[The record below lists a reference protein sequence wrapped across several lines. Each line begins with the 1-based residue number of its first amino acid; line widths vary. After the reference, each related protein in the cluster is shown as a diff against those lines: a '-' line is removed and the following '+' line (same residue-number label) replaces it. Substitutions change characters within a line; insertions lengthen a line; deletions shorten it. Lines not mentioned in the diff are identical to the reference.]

1 MPLESSLFCLLAF
14 LVCLVLITKPLGLWL
29 EPLALGDAPR
39 GLARADYWLL
49 RGLGIYPR
57 EQNWLE
63 YAACLVVFN
72 LLGAVV
78 LYAILRLQAYLP
90 FNPQHVP
97 GLEPGLAFNT
107 TLSYVANTNWQSF
120 AGEVSLSY
128 FSQMAGLAVQNFVST
143 ASAIGVAFV
152 LMRSFVRHQTCEIG
166 NFWVDLTRIVVWVLL
181 PVCVLYALFLLSQ
194 GVIQNFEPYQTVST
208 LAGGHQTIAMGPVAS
223 QEAIKLFG
231 TNGGGFFNVNSA
243 HPFENPGLLTNFL
256 GALVIMALPSAM
268 PYVFGRMLGDTRQ
281 GWTLWGAMTVLFV
294 LAYLAFAFAAQ
305 GVNPLL
311 AAQGSAGGPMDME
324 GKDVRFDLPAT
335 ALYIVT
341 MVAGGAGAANASPDS
356 LLPLAGLVPAWLL
369 SFDEVVFGAAG
380 SGFYGMMIFAV
391 IAVFVAGLM
400 VGRTP
405 EYQGKKILLGQMKL
419 ACFSMLVAP
428 ILVLLGTAITCIY
441 GPATQD
447 LVNNGPHAFTEI
459 FYAWSSAA
467 NNNGSAFGGVN
478 ADTWFFNISLG
489 VVMWIGRFAGMFA
502 ALALAGSLVEQRSVP
517 DAEGTLKTYGFL
529 FMCLPVAVVMVLGS
543 LIYLPA
549 LTLGP
554 LAELG
559 LMQGVP

>member
-14 LVCLVLITKPLGLWL
+14 LALLVLITKPLGLWI

-39 GLARADYWLL
+39 GLTRVDYWLL

-72 LLGAVV
+72 VLGAVV
-78 LYAILRLQAYLP
+78 LYLILRLQHYLP
-90 FNPQHVP
+90 LNPQDLP
-97 GLEPGLAFNT
+97 GLPADLAFNT
-107 TLSYVANTNWQSF
+107 AISFVANTDWQNFS
-120 AGEVSLSY
+120 GEQTLSY
-128 FSQMAGLAVQNFVST
+128 FSQMTGLAVQNFLST
-143 ASAIGVAFV
+143 ASAMAVAFV

-166 NFWVDLTRIVVWVLL
+166 NFWVDVVRTTVWVLL
-181 PVCVLYALFLLSQ
+181 PVSIVYALFLVSQ
-194 GVIQNFEPYQTVST
+194 GVIQNFDAYKDIPTLSGGTQT
-208 LAGGHQTIAMGPVAS
+208 LAMGPVAS

-256 GALVIMALPSAM
+256 GALLIISIPSAFT
-268 PYVFGRMLGDTRQ
+268 YVFGRMLGDTRQ
-281 GWTLWGAMTVLFV
+281 GWTLWGSMTFLFV
-294 LAYLAFAFAAQ
+294 IAYLAMAFAAQ

-311 AAQGSAGGPMDME
+311 TAQGSAAAPMDME

-335 ALYIVT
+335 ALYLVT
-341 MVAGGAGAANASPDS
+341 MIAAGGGAANVMPDS

-369 SFDEVVFGAAG
+369 SFDEVVFGGAG

-405 EYQGKKILLGQMKL
+405 EYQGKKITPKQMKL

-428 ILVLLGTAITCIY
+428 ILVLLATAITCMY
-441 GPATQD
+441 PQATKG
-447 LVNNGPHAFTEI
+447 LVNGGPHGFTEI
-459 FYAWSSAA
+459 FYAWSSVA
-467 NNNGSAFGGVN
+467 NNNGSAFGGIN
-478 ADTWFFNISLG
+478 ADTWFFNVGLA
-489 VVMWIGRFAGMFA
+489 VVMWIGRFAGMFSV
-502 ALALAGSLVEQRSVP
+502 LAMAGSLVEQRQVP
-517 DAEGTLKTYGFL
+517 DAAGTLKTYGFL

-559 LMQGVP
+559 LLQGGP